1 MSAAPQI
8 PFSACAAGVPALGDE
23 VHVWHLAG
31 AGTRAPEVADSARRA
46 LEALLC
52 AYAGLACAPP
62 IERGAQGKPFAPEL
76 PELHFNLSHAGAD
89 VLLAFARAEPLGVD
103 LERLDRRVAVDAIAE
118 RHFASAEAAA
128 LARLAPGPRRAAFL
142 NLWTRKEAVL
152 KAVGAGLSYGLQRVE
167 FDVDAAGTV
176 GALHGPLADDGAGGE
191 WQLHRLAPA
200 PGLVGALA
208 WRGTPRRVRGFVLPT
223 TGIATLALART
234 SL

>member
-8 PFSACAAGVPALGDE
+8 RFSSHAGGVPALGDE

-31 AGTRAPEVADSARRA
+31 AGTRAPAVAQASRRA

-62 IERGAQGKPFAPEL
+62 IERGAQGKPFAPAL
-76 PELHFNLSHAGAD
+76 PDLHFNLSHAGAD
-89 VLLAFARAEPLGVD
+89 VLLALARCEPLGVD
-103 LERLDRRVAVDAIAE
+103 LERIDRRVAIDAIAQ

-128 LARLAPGPRRAAFL
+128 LAELAPARRREAFID
-142 NLWTRKEAVL
+142 LWTRKEAVL
-152 KAVGAGLSYGLQRVE
+152 KAIGAGLSYGLQRVE
-167 FDVDAAGTV
+167 FEVGVDGAI
-176 GALHGPLADDGAGGE
+176 GALHGPLAQGGAAVG
-191 WQLHRLAPA
+191 WQLHGLAPA

-208 WRGTPRRVRGFVLPT
+208 WRGAPRRVRGFALPA
-223 TGIATLALART
+223 TGIATLAHART